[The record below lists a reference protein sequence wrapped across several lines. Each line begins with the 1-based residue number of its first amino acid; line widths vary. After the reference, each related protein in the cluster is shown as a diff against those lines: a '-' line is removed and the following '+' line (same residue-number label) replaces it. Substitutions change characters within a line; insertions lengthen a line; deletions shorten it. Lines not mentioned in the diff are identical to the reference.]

1 VKYEKVE
8 LFGKQQSRGTFD
20 DLFDS
25 KKYQSIQEAYAAND
39 YAQCD
44 FVKDEEGI
52 LYIEAKNMKQPD
64 TRKYHRLN
72 YQRPVMG
79 IDVSDDNAAC
89 DLAFSMLQDGLTTG
103 SQ

>member
-1 VKYEKVE
+1 MSYERVE
-8 LFGKQQSRGTFD
+8 LFGKQKSRGTFD

-39 YAQCD
+39 YAECD
-44 FVKDEEGI
+44 FVKDEKGV
-52 LYIEAKNMKQPD
+52 LYIEAKNMKRPD
-64 TRKYHRLN
+64 IRKYHRLN

-89 DLAFSMLQDGLTTG
+89 ELAFSMLTDSHPTP
-103 SQ
+103 